1 MLLRKLALGSTL
13 LELLLDSRG
22 RIEDG
27 FPQRACQDP
36 NGCMVVLTGA
46 MREGRKNRHM
56 YRKAEVTW
64 AVCFDGDAPAGAQN
78 GRIYFIHLNSGSG

>member
-1 MLLRKLALGSTL
+1 MVLRKLALGSTL

-36 NGCMVVLTGA
+36 NGYMVVHWSN
-46 MREGRKNRHM
+46 EGRKKEQTHVQ
-56 YRKAEVTW
+56 K
-64 AVCFDGDAPAGAQN
+64 
-78 GRIYFIHLNSGSG
+78 S